1 MPSNDS
7 VVYAFRWNSKRK
19 RPGRVISEK
28 EAFSRWCSG
37 EEFTVVVPS
46 GAEKNFGTLVTFD
59 LKNRHV
65 ITSFL
70 DDQGRKYME
79 YTYRREGG
87 SWLFL
92 YLRNYWTYPNRD
104 PDLDIDTAAKAE
116 EALQAEDGY
125 TRRVI
130 IDEVENMKETREYRN
145 VPVDG
150 NWVQFPEFG
159 EWGELARYDR

>member
-1 MPSNDS
+1 
-7 VVYAFRWNSKRK
+7 
-19 RPGRVISEK
+19 
-28 EAFSRWCSG
+28 
-37 EEFTVVVPS
+37 
-46 GAEKNFGTLVTFD
+46 
-59 LKNRHV
+59 
-65 ITSFL
+65 
-70 DDQGRKYME
+70 ME

-87 SWLFL
+87 NWLFL

-104 PDLDIDTAAKAE
+104 PDLDIDTAAKSE

-159 EWGELARYDR
+159 EWGDLARYDR